1 MARERLHKILAG
13 WGVDSRRNCEQLIL
27 GGAVKVNGKIIDT
40 LPAFA
45 DPKIDIITVS
55 GRKIRP
61 ENKVYYLLNKPKGF
75 LCTNNDPAGRK
86 KAIDLVP
93 PGGRIFCV
101 GRLDADTTGA
111 ILLTNDTALAD
122 IVTHPRHELPKTY
135 IVTIKGKVSTEAVE
149 QMKKGVWLSDG
160 KAVPGKVKI
169 IKAQAAESILEIKI
183 SQSLNR
189 EIRRIM
195 AKFGYK
201 VTALKRL
208 AIGKISTYKLGIGK
222 FRPLTKGEIDYLKK
236 E

>member
-1 MARERLHKILAG
+1 MARERLHKILAS

-27 GGAVKVNGKIIDT
+27 GGAVKVNGKIVDT

-45 DPKIDIITVS
+45 DPEIDVITVS

-61 ENKVYYLLNKPKGF
+61 ENKVYYLLNKPKGY

-93 PGGRIFCV
+93 PSGRVFCV

-111 ILLTNDTALAD
+111 VIITNDTAISDKL
-122 IVTHPRHELPKTY
+122 THPRHELSKTY
-135 IVTIKGKVSTEAVE
+135 IVTIKGKITSETIE

-160 KAVPGKVKI
+160 KAVPGRVKI
-169 IKAQAAESILEIKI
+169 IKAQTAESVLEIKI

-195 AKFGYK
+195 SKFGYK
-201 VTALKRL
+201 VTALKRM
-208 AIGKISTYKLGIGK
+208 AIGKISIYKLGIGQ
-222 FRPLTKGEIDYLKK
+222 FRTLTKAEVDYLQK